1 MRLSSTVLASD
12 VEEAM
17 RLMKSAW
24 LSSAIDPTTGNL
36 DMSLINTG
44 ISASTRE
51 MHRML
56 PQEIQR
62 LINEMD
68 TGNGTIQQLL
78 EKLHQQTSAPV
89 TFENVVTAM
98 ESLPT
103 IMVTGQNWRK
113 QQ

>member
-1 MRLSSTVLASD
+1 MRLSGTVLASD

-44 ISASTRE
+44 ISSSTRE
-51 MHRML
+51 MQRML

-62 LINEMD
+62 LINEID
-68 TGNGTIQQLL
+68 TSSGTIQQLV
-78 EKLHQQTSAPV
+78 EKLHEQTSAPV
-89 TFENVVTAM
+89 TFENVMAAM
-98 ESLPT
+98 ESVPS
-103 IMVTGQNWRK
+103 IVVTGYNWRK
-113 QQ
+113 Q